1 MFSQSVLFE
10 NEIIDLGYVGACTK
24 CHRFKEVVEMY
35 VHDSSGDHDVL
46 VLCHRCSLSEAK

>member
-46 VLCHRCSLSEAK
+46 VLCHRCSGHEAK